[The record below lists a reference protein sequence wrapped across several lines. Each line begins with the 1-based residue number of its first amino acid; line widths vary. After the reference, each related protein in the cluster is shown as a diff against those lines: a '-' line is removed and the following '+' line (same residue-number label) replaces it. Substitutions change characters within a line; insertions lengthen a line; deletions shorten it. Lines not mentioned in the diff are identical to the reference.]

1 MVYYF
6 CGFRAGNE
14 KFEEIRAGSLSRFC
28 TCCYTAHACDF
39 LVSQRRSAHLCYNM
53 SLLAGY
59 FLKRLCYCNSDFLEN
74 FFLSFGLFE
83 TLTLLIGNMPFLNVN
98 DLQIVL
104 KGLLSYLRMV
114 LKIKLFTVTKDER
127 VFYNLDFVLV
137 LF

>member
-1 MVYYF
+1 
-6 CGFRAGNE
+6 
-14 KFEEIRAGSLSRFC
+14 
-28 TCCYTAHACDF
+28 
-39 LVSQRRSAHLCYNM
+39 
-53 SLLAGY
+53 
-59 FLKRLCYCNSDFLEN
+59 
-74 FFLSFGLFE
+74 
-83 TLTLLIGNMPFLNVN
+83 MPFLNVN

>member
-1 MVYYF
+1 MLQHEPASRLLSQTTVLLQ
-6 CGFRAGNE
+6 FRLPR
-14 KFEEIRAGSLSRFC
+14 KI
-28 TCCYTAHACDF
+28 
-39 LVSQRRSAHLCYNM
+39 
-53 SLLAGY
+53 
-59 FLKRLCYCNSDFLEN
+59 
-74 FFLSFGLFE
+74 FLSFGLFE

-98 DLQIVL
+98 DLQIAL